1 MKQKSTELRFF
12 FIKLFSIVFA
22 IVLIINFTINLILDR
37 IPFVEKFSYMDKKQ
51 IRNEVSDK
59 IRNEINSALN
69 KDKIFYDED
78 KELILKLYLK
88 IKKEFTQSRV
98 KSCKGHSNEAIH
110 TTKLT
115 NCHLVEI
122 KSKNIQP
129 GNFFSTAT

>member
-59 IRNEINSALN
+59 IRNEINSALD

-78 KELILKLYLK
+78 KELIFKLYLK
-88 IKKEFTQSRV
+88 IKKEFADIEN
-98 KSCKGHSNEAIH
+98 KK
-110 TTKLT
+110 
-115 NCHLVEI
+115 
-122 KSKNIQP
+122 
-129 GNFFSTAT
+129 